1 MTHPFARRPAAGLM
15 RRRIRPGRHTV
26 TAPQL
31 QCTAGAGTP
40 PALIFLYSC
49 ILHWF
54 RNHYEP
60 WDPEQ
65 AHMGEII
72 DIPRLREQRFVFSD
86 RHDAGR
92 QLGAFLKTF
101 PAIHDPLVL
110 AIPAGGVPVGKRSP
124 GRSVRP
130 CRLRSCGRSGSRHDR
145 IGIRCRHLGR
155 AGADQ

>member
-86 RHDAGR
+86 RHDAG
-92 QLGAFLKTF
+92 KTAGSVF
-101 PAIHDPLVL
+101 ENISCHPR
-110 AIPAGGVPVGKRSP
+110 PAGPCHPGRWRAGGKRLP

-130 CRLRSCGRSGSRHDR
+130 CRLRSCGRSGSPARQNRDSVPSP
-145 IGIRCRHLGR
+145 GTGRC
-155 AGADQ
+155 